1 MKKRTFLLVAPIA
14 LSIPALFAP
23 PAHAGHYP
31 GHVDCYGDYC
41 SGRNPESSGCSAD
54 AYTVAHARIAG
65 TYVNVELRWSPRCQT
80 NWARTGWPG
89 AYNPNNLYA
98 VQAQTGYTQR
108 GVVGSNP
115 TYVWTRMIYSP
126 RLGVSARYDGPPGG
140 GATAFA

>member
-1 MKKRTFLLVAPIA
+1 MTRKTIKFALAAAAAAAPMALLV
-14 LSIPALFAP
+14 P
-23 PAHAGHYP
+23 PAHA
-31 GHVDCYGDYC
+31 VSCYGDYC
-41 SGRNPESSGCSAD
+41 SGRDPESSGCSAD

-65 TYVNVELRWSPRCQT
+65 TYVNVELRWSPRCKT

-108 GVVGSNP
+108 GVVGNNG